1 MLFKCLVIA
10 KASKIVVLR
19 ICIFRNGFR
28 CQFSSHD
35 FLRSTFV
42 VIQIFIYSNAALVPI
57 NLLYMCFKITTTC
70 HTFLKGPY
78 SVSVAFLFSE
88 MFTIN

>member
-1 MLFKCLVIA
+1 MALDATSLPMTFSGRLLLV
-10 KASKIVVLR
+10 
-19 ICIFRNGFR
+19 
-28 CQFSSHD
+28 
-35 FLRSTFV
+35 
-42 VIQIFIYSNAALVPI
+42 QIFIYCNAALVPI

-70 HTFLKGPY
+70 HTYLKGPY